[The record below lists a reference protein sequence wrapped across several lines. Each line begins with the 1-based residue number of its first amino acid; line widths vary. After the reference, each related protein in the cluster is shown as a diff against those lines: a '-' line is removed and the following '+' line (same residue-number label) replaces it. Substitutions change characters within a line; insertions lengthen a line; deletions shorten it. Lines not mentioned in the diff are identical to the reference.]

1 MQKRKDEA
9 KVESSTAVLAHQ
21 IKNPLAIILQG
32 INFLE
37 LELKISSGPVKDVL
51 QTMREAVRR
60 ADQIVANLPQTP
72 LPKKPN
78 QVI

>member
-1 MQKRKDEA
+1 MQKRKEEA
-9 KVESSTAVLAHQ
+9 KVASLTAVLAHQ

-37 LELKISSGPVKDVL
+37 LELKISSGPVKDAL
-51 QTMREAVRR
+51 QAMREAVRR
-60 ADQIVANLPQTP
+60 ADRIVATLPQTP